1 MRKIVFLLFSAL
13 TVYIAGMYRLLP
25 LVTMFVAEMLLFIG
39 MFVLSRLFRHTT
51 EISLHPPE
59 QVAYKGEAAMC
70 RLNVHRQGR
79 LPLGQFRI
87 RLQYRYDRES
97 KASARLL
104 YGYRA
109 DALEIPVSG
118 RYCGLL
124 RLTIDH
130 LRVYD
135 YLQLFSP
142 GRRVALDR
150 ALPVF
155 PRECSLQFERAA
167 ESREATVPEESTLQ
181 RPGESYQEIRQIREY
196 RTGDARRFIHWNQS
210 ARTGSLW
217 IKEYET
223 QEEPGAALLVDVS
236 AGQPLDAAAW
246 DAFYELLSAVLLGLL
261 QCSAAVQ
268 VYWYDPGSGAFRCD
282 TVYAAPQCRE
292 VLFHLYQAEPAAVQ
306 SKPVLPSGMEQDHLR
321 LTSQLELYH
330 GRVLLARF
338 TQKNLQQEINERIIT
353 I

>member
-1 MRKIVFLLFSAL
+1 MRKIAFLLFSAL

-25 LVTMFVAEMLLFIG
+25 LVTMSVAEMLLFIG
-39 MFVLSRLFRHTT
+39 MFALSRLFRYTT

-59 QVAYKGEAAMC
+59 KAAYKGETAVC
-70 RLNVHRQGR
+70 RLAVQRRGR
-79 LPLGQFRI
+79 LPLGQFRV
-87 RLQYRYDRES
+87 RLRYRYDRE
-97 KASARLL
+97 KKDATRLMYSSRGDTL
-104 YGYRA
+104 K
-109 DALEIPVSG
+109 IPISG

-124 RLTIDH
+124 RLAIDR
-130 LRVYD
+130 LWFYD
-135 YLQLFSP
+135 YLQLFSA
-142 GRRVALDR
+142 GKAVALDL
-150 ALPVF
+150 AFPIF
-155 PRECSLQFERAA
+155 PREHSLRFERAA

-196 RTGDARRFIHWNQS
+196 RPGDARRFIHWNQS
-210 ARTGSLW
+210 ARTGDLW

-223 QEEPGAALLVDVS
+223 QEEPGAALLVDTS

-268 VYWYDPGSGAFRCD
+268 VYWYDPGSGVFRCD

-292 VLFHLYQAEPAAVQ
+292 VLLHLYQAEPAAVQ
-306 SKPVLPSGMEQDHLR
+306 SKPVVPAGMEQDHLR
-321 LTSQLELYH
+321 LTSQLELYC
-330 GRVLLARF
+330 GRALLAQF
-338 TQKNLQQEINERIIT
+338 TQKNLLQEINERIIT